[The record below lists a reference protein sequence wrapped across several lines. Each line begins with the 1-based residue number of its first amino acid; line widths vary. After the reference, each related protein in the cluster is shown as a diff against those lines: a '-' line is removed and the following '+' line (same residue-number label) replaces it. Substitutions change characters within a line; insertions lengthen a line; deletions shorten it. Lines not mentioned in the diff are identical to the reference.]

1 MRAPGAQANRMPLS
15 KFETMQ
21 SEHFDTLVRQ
31 AADLLP
37 LTLALAVARTLTLA
51 RTPTLALTLALART
65 RTLTLTL
72 TRRRTTRRS

>member
-37 LTLALAVARTLTLA
+37 LTLALARTLTLA
-51 RTPTLALTLALART
+51 RTPTLALTLALARA

>member
-31 AADLLP
+31 AAHLLP
-37 LTLALAVARTLTLA
+37 LTLALALA
-51 RTPTLALTLALART
+51 RSLTLALALALALA
-65 RTLTLTL
+65 LTWSHVSSCSM
-72 TRRRTTRRS
+72 R

>member
-37 LTLALAVARTLTLA
+37 LTLALARTLTLA

>member
-37 LTLALAVARTLTLA
+37 LTLALALARTLTL
-51 RTPTLALTLALART
+51 TPTSASPHSAAE
-65 RTLTLTL
+65 
-72 TRRRTTRRS
+72 RSG

>member
-1 MRAPGAQANRMPLS
+1 MRAPGVQANRMPLS

-37 LTLALAVARTLTLA
+37 LTLALARTLTLA
-51 RTPTLALTLALART
+51 RTP
-65 RTLTLTL
+65 TLTLTL

>member
-31 AADLLP
+31 AAHLLP
-37 LTLALAVARTLTLA
+37 LTLALALARTLTLVLA
-51 RTPTLALTLALART
+51 RTP
-65 RTLTLTL
+65 TLTLTL

>member
-31 AADLLP
+31 AAHLLP
-37 LTLALAVARTLTLA
+37 LTLALARTLTLA
-51 RTPTLALTLALART
+51 RTPTLALTLALARP
-65 RTLTLTL
+65 RPLTLTL

>member
-1 MRAPGAQANRMPLS
+1 MRAPGVQANRMPLS

-37 LTLALAVARTLTLA
+37 LTLALALA
-51 RTPTLALTLALART
+51 RTPTLTLTLSLART
-65 RTLTLTL
+65 PTLTLTL